1 MTNHSKKQETRNQ
14 KWSRKSLS
22 EIDTNIKDVRIGN
35 DIKLVI
41 TAVFQTFK
49 RTKEYLNI
57 LKDTEEVKNNQ
68 I

>member
-1 MTNHSKKQETRNQ
+1 MTNHSKKQENRNQ

-49 RTKEYLNI
+49 RRKEYLNI